1 MVNLSIQLFDTKNI
15 AFYTR
20 YLDDTLLIYN
30 SQHITPDT
38 INNYINRIHHN
49 LHFKPTN
56 ENNNSIHVLDLL
68 IIRNQFYLE
77 MDIYRKPT
85 TTDTTINVLSNQPTE
100 HKTSAYR
107 YHINRMLSL
116 PLTEERRQA
125 EWETIQTKAQNN
137 NFLNS
142 HIARLKTQIQHKAHT
157 RTTKDE
163 NKR

>member
-1 MVNLSIQLFDTKNI
+1 
-15 AFYTR
+15 
-20 YLDDTLLIYN
+20 
-30 SQHITPDT
+30 
-38 INNYINRIHHN
+38 
-49 LHFKPTN
+49 
-56 ENNNSIHVLDLL
+56 
-68 IIRNQFYLE
+68 

-137 NFLNS
+137 NYSNT
-142 HIARLKTQIQHKAHT
+142 HIARLKRKYSTKLTKEQRKMKTKNGQHLHITAQKSKSLPISLTIQT
-157 RTTKDE
+157 
-163 NKR
+163 